1 MPDDKKET
9 QELVDALLRVQRLQ
23 AKRKEPRSFHVI
35 IKTEGTDKLIEAP
48 VYLPSIEEARS
59 FGELSVRVLSWYA
72 RLTAWKITET
82 KEFANYSFDGAN
94 LNPLH
99 IC

>member
-1 MPDDKKET
+1 MTADEKET

-23 AKRKEPRSFHVI
+23 EKRKQPRSYHVI

-59 FGELSVRVLSWYA
+59 FGELSVKVLSWYA

-82 KEFANYSFDGAN
+82 NETANYSFDGTN
-94 LNPLH
+94 LNAIH
-99 IC
+99 VC